1 MCREPGA
8 QVARNLHIALF
19 NPRKKSLVRG
29 NTLVFVSVALA
40 TLISHAPRIRPS
52 LWIIL
57 PLFGTLFGTVDTI
70 RCIQRRWSFYHAG
83 VLLCIY
89 MDLMAL
95 TLVAF
100 LLLYPYFIW
109 FSATN

>member
-1 MCREPGA
+1 MAFG
-8 QVARNLHIALF
+8 
-19 NPRKKSLVRG
+19 S
-29 NTLVFVSVALA
+29 VSVTTAI
-40 TLISHAPRIRPS
+40 TSIMS
-52 LWIIL
+52 
-57 PLFGTLFGTVDTI
+57 
-70 RCIQRRWSFYHAG
+70 SFDKPYPASAG